1 MLKDWNR
8 GEIEYGNVVRFCG
21 NCRHQVFLYC
31 EGPYAGDLGCFAD
44 LKSGE
49 IYLAEDILGYNY
61 DFCFYTEP
69 DDEDYLG
76 VDLIAT
82 TVENYY
88 YGPSL

>member
-8 GEIEYGNVVRFCG
+8 KEIEYGNVVRFCG
-21 NCRHQVFLYC
+21 CDRQVFLYC
-31 EGPYAGDLGCFAD
+31 EGPYAGNLGCFAD

-49 IYLAEDILGYNY
+49 IYLAEDILGHNY
-61 DFCFYTEP
+61 DFCFYTKT